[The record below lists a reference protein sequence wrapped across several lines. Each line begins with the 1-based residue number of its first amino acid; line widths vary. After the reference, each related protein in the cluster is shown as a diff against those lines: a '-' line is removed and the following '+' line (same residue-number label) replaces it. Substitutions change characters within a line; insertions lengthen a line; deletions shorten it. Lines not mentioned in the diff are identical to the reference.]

1 MAAKINCIDVEQ
13 NYVSVTLHVL
23 QVQSFDNCDQG
34 RSQGVSWNP
43 PLSNPTKNINDKT
56 CTHYA
61 CTAHYAART
70 MNVLNEL
77 RIT

>member
-23 QVQSFDNCDQG
+23 QVQSFDNFDQG
-34 RSQGVSWNP
+34 RSQGGSWDP
-43 PLSNPTKNINDKT
+43 QSNPTKNIKDKT

-61 CTAHYAART
+61 CTAHCADRT

-77 RIT
+77 IIT

>member
-23 QVQSFDNCDQG
+23 QVQSFDNFDQG
-34 RSQGVSWNP
+34 PSQWVSWDPPNP
-43 PLSNPTKNINDKT
+43 VPLKILRIKR
-56 CTHYA
+56 THYA
-61 CTAHYAART
+61 CTAHYADRT

-77 RIT
+77 RLT